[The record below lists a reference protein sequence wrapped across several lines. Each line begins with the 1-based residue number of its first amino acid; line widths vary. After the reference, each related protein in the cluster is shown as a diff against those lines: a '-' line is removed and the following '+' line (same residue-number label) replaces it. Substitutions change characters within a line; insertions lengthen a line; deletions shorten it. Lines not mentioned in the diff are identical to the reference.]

1 MHNFNYDIL
10 DKFDFNYS
18 ITDEFCFSYL
28 MTDEFDFNYDTI
40 DLNPDASGQI
50 WLFEGGYFRRDGIFI
65 RGATFNRN

>member
-18 ITDEFCFSYL
+18 I
-28 MTDEFDFNYDTI
+28 TDEFDFNYDTI